1 MHEQA
6 ATTETWALAFSPVQT
21 EGELLLA
28 VAGGPRGAVV
38 LWSIRGEEET
48 ATFKAEM
55 AMPAVGGGG
64 SGFNFGSSVWSGLAA
79 EARPPNAPWPCMGHH
94 EQGSRADS
102 VMYLQSWERP
112 GPTPLPPYPHSGSGR
127 EAASRALCSQRGLL
141 FRRDTAGLWCDGRIC
156 RGL

>member
-28 VAGGPRGAVV
+28 VAGGTRGAVV

-64 SGFNFGSSVWSGLAA
+64 SGFNCGSSVWSGLAA
-79 EARPPNAPWPCMGHH
+79 EARPPTCSMAMHG
-94 EQGSRADS
+94 
-102 VMYLQSWERP
+102 
-112 GPTPLPPYPHSGSGR
+112 
-127 EAASRALCSQRGLL
+127 AS
-141 FRRDTAGLWCDGRIC
+141 
-156 RGL
+156 